1 MLLIPDARRL
11 LKVYSSLRPWYV
23 RRRVR
28 NRLAVISLD
37 ERRLGAILTHQAPD
51 IYILYRH
58 VSVEHLYIVVPFQM
72 TEVRTTIQTSVMHGP
87 NSKAPGV
94 NEPNVSHDSGDSCA
108 TTQNIS

>member
-1 MLLIPDARRL
+1 MLLMPDASRH
-11 LKVYSSLRPWYV
+11 LKGLQQPPPHGMIGAGSGV
-23 RRRVR
+23 
-28 NRLAVISLD
+28 AVISFGK
-37 ERRLGAILTHQAPD
+37 RRLGAILTHKAPD

-58 VSVEHLYIVVPFQM
+58 VSMEHLYIVVPFQM
-72 TEVRTTIQTSVMHGP
+72 TEVRTTIRTSVMHGP